1 MYLLCKKGPWTPRLT
16 QAIPIVTYIVL
27 SLSIMD
33 WNPHSNK
40 TIHCTMSPHRCTLQ
54 ILHTQPMVF
63 LLRVHQHRTEIV
75 MWCTLI
81 FGEVRY
87 LYSCKYPK
95 EKYSIDQCMY
105 GRSLHKYILDYWI
118 CYVWS
123 IFIFVSEFQYSHS
136 PPLLS
141 PHIFVLYIEAISLFR
156 VPYLIRC
163 HQFHRQMSA
172 ICSEFSTCMTVFMTM
187 FELTRLKTKSKYVLY
202 IYRWV
207 SNQWN
212 MASGEIQAI
221 FPPCT
226 CTFTILLYII
236 CFGDLLADSRRN
248 LLTLLF
254 TRGQFWPSGIVVA
267 CVCPCGRQ
275 SRACP
280 RDNLSLIPA
289 RITKFEPDMQNN
301 LVNIPIVL
309 GVDWPWPSRWNLTW
323 KSKFTQF
330 WACPHDHSPPVE
342 VRISKFWPI
351 MHLSSVN
358 IPVNFGIDW

>member
-1 MYLLCKKGPWTPRLT
+1 MCHHELWPTSVSHPFSSLSSSLGFAAGKHCQKITIPIFRLVL
-16 QAIPIVTYIVL
+16 QNFAIPGCLPYI
-27 SLSIMD
+27 
-33 WNPHSNK
+33 
-40 TIHCTMSPHRCTLQ
+40 
-54 ILHTQPMVF
+54 
-63 LLRVHQHRTEIV
+63 
-75 MWCTLI
+75 
-81 FGEVRY
+81 
-87 LYSCKYPK
+87 
-95 EKYSIDQCMY
+95 
-105 GRSLHKYILDYWI
+105 
-118 CYVWS
+118 
-123 IFIFVSEFQYSHS
+123 
-136 PPLLS
+136 
-141 PHIFVLYIEAISLFR
+141 
-156 VPYLIRC
+156 
-163 HQFHRQMSA
+163 
-172 ICSEFSTCMTVFMTM
+172 
-187 FELTRLKTKSKYVLY
+187 
-202 IYRWV
+202 
-207 SNQWN
+207 
-212 MASGEIQAI
+212 
-221 FPPCT
+221 
-226 CTFTILLYII
+226 
-236 CFGDLLADSRRN
+236 
-248 LLTLLF
+248 F